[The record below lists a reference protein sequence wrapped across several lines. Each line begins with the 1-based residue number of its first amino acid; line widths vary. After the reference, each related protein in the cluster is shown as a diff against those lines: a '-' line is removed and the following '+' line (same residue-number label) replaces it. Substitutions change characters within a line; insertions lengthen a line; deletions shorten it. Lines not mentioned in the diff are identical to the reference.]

1 MSDPHATDQ
10 RLTELEI
17 KASYTEDLLD
27 QMNLALYRQQQQID
41 RLVQELTHLRQQM
54 PRARW
59 RRAAQP
65 ARRDSAALL
74 ENIPLRRCAP
84 SPFSGIAARCGR
96 GTPPARRGGPCAVA
110 AGLGAYPLHG
120 PRIVQSPWIAA

>member
-41 RLVQELTHLRQQM
+41 RLVQELTQLRQQM
-54 PRARW
+54 PELGGGAPRNL
-59 RRAAQP
+59 
-65 ARRDSAALL
+65 RD
-74 ENIPLRRCAP
+74 EIPP
-84 SPFSGIAARCGR
+84 H
-96 GTPPARRGGPCAVA
+96 
-110 AGLGAYPLHG
+110 Y
-120 PRIVQSPWIAA
+120 

>member
-41 RLVQELTHLRQQM
+41 RLVGAD
-54 PRARW
+54 PSAPADARARW
-59 RRAAQP
+59 RRTAQP
-65 ARRDSAALL
+65 ARRDSAALP
-74 ENIPLRRCAP
+74 ENIPC
-84 SPFSGIAARCGR
+84 GAARLPLLWLAAAAEGDATRAAGR
-96 GTPPARRGGPCAVA
+96 PCAVA
-110 AGLGAYPLHG
+110 AGLGACPLHG

>member
-41 RLVQELTHLRQQM
+41 RLVQELTQLRQQM
-54 PRARW
+54 PEPGG
-59 RRAAQP
+59 AAP
-65 ARRDSAALL
+65 RNLRD
-74 ENIPLRRCAP
+74 EIPP
-84 SPFSGIAARCGR
+84 H
-96 GTPPARRGGPCAVA
+96 
-110 AGLGAYPLHG
+110 Y
-120 PRIVQSPWIAA
+120 